1 MFMRVSEARGITVVS
16 LWAQDTQLT
25 SDMTLTHSSRSLL
38 SPCHVSWTLYSI
50 AMSGVN
56 VTHSKSTKS
65 SIYQCFIF
73 VSHQYFY
80 GATGHLPLPHPS
92 QPQPDTAYETV

>member
-65 SIYQCFIF
+65 SIL
-73 VSHQYFY
+73 SS
-80 GATGHLPLPHPS
+80 S
-92 QPQPDTAYETV
+92 QINTSMR